1 MKFII
6 SKEKIKERF
15 NNIHTESIY
24 GFEVLENIEKGNYP
38 TFLGT
43 KATEILNWIHVDHA
57 SKTDTDLYA
66 HRSVNDLIYAL
77 QYFYGVTF
85 VEDENSLITLDL
97 TMDEFHLLVE
107 YSEFIF
113 EKHYFGLT
121 REEYKDI
128 YRIEQLE
135 KEIFRLEQI
144 ELEQHFTA
152 LID

>member
-113 EKHYFGLT
+113 KKHYFGLT